1 MTWLVIIFAIAV
13 VLSPLM
19 WFKQSPRQKRISQLR
34 SAAAGLNLQVSLH
47 RRPEARETEGA
58 LSSVCYKIRC
68 GQESPHSAWVLHRF
82 STRGWASHWEG
93 WQWFNHQ
100 ADGSWSDVV
109 EDIVKDMPEGVSAI
123 IMQSTSVGMIWD
135 ERGDEEQLGQIAK
148 KLMQLKQ
155 HAENK
160 C

>member
-1 MTWLVIIFAIAV
+1 MTWLVIIFAIAM

-34 SAAAGLNLQVSLH
+34 SAAANLNLQISLH
-47 RRPEARETEGA
+47 QRPEARESEDA
-58 LSSVCYKIRC
+58 LSTVCYKIRC
-68 GQESPHSAWVLHRF
+68 GQEPSHSDWVLHRF
-82 STRGWASHWEG
+82 SQRGWTSDWEG
-93 WQWFNHQ
+93 WQWFNKQ
-100 ADGSWSDVV
+100 ADGSWCDLV
-109 EDIVKDMPEGVSAI
+109 EDIVKDMPDGVSAI
-123 IMQSTSVGMIWD
+123 IMQSNSVGMIWD

-148 KLMQLKQ
+148 KLVQLKQ

>member
-68 GQESPHSAWVLHRF
+68 GQESSHSAWVLHRF
-82 STRGWASHWEG
+82 STRGWASDWKG

>member
-13 VLSPLM
+13 VVSPLM

-34 SAAAGLNLQVSLH
+34 SAAANLNLQVSLH
-47 RRPEARETEGA
+47 RRPEARESEAA
-58 LSSVCYKIRC
+58 LTSVCYKIRC
-68 GQESPHSAWVLHRF
+68 GEEPSDSDWVLHRF
-82 STRGWASHWEG
+82 SGRGWASDWEG
-93 WQWFNHQ
+93 WQWFNKQ
-100 ADGSWSDVV
+100 ADVSWCDLV
-109 EDIVKDMPEGVSAI
+109 EDIVKDMPGGVSAI
-123 IMQSTSVGMIWD
+123 IMQSNSVGMIWD

-148 KLMQLKQ
+148 KLMQLKL